1 MPDILKHDMSEP
13 QAVVDAQQAE
23 EADSLRIGEELQ
35 AEQQQL
41 LAGKYKD
48 AEELEKA
55 YLELQGKLGEPKPEE
70 KPQETEAEV
79 TPEQIVNDYLN
90 WDGKVPEDLQK
101 AYDNLSR
108 EQIRDAMKGEPKEE
122 QEQEIPDLTDKQVQD
137 IHGLVGGEAQ
147 YSELVKW
154 AANNMSKAEIEAFD
168 NVVESADM
176 NTINFAVQ
184 ALYYRYQEANGVDGM
199 QIQGK
204 SSGPSVRGYRSQ
216 AELIAAMS
224 DPRYETDPA
233 YRSDVMEKLSQS
245 EELQF

>member
-1 MPDILKHDMSEP
+1 MAEILKHDMSEP
-13 QAVVDAQQAE
+13 QEVVDAQQAE

-55 YLELQGKLGEPKPEE
+55 YLELQGKLGESKSEQ
-70 KPQETEAEV
+70 PQENEVEV

-90 WDGKVPEDLQK
+90 WEGDVPEDLQK
-101 AYDNLSR
+101 AYDGLTR
-108 EQIRDAMKGEPKEE
+108 DQIRDAMKGTP
-122 QEQEIPDLTDKQVQD
+122 QQPQSDDSDLTQQQVSD
-137 IHGLVGGEAQ
+137 IQNLVGGEEQ
-147 YSELVKW
+147 YGTIINW
-154 AANNMSKAEIEAFD
+154 AAENMSKQEIEAFD
-168 NVVESADM
+168 NVIESGDM
-176 NTINFAVQ
+176 NTINLAVQ
-184 ALYYRYQEANGVDGM
+184 ALYYRFQEANGVDGK

-204 SSGPSVRGYRSQ
+204 TPAPTQQGFRSQ

-224 DPRYETDPA
+224 DPRYESDPA
-233 YRSDVMEKLSQS
+233 YRMDVMKKLEIS